1 MLIRIVSKRDGFR
14 RCGIPHPSKPT
25 TYPGDRFSDEELK
38 ILKAEPMLVVTKIS
52 KQDAEAQTE
61 GDEKEPKKLKD
72 ETTKKSQ
79 DKSGDT
85 SAKDSIDYSKLD
97 YWKLKG
103 LCKERDL
110 STSGNK
116 EALIKRLKEAQTK
129 AKEE

>member
-1 MLIRIVSKRDGFR
+1 
-14 RCGIPHPSKPT
+14 
-25 TYPGDRFSDEELK
+25 
-38 ILKAEPMLVVTKIS
+38 MLVGTKIS

-103 LCKERDL
+103 LCKEMDL